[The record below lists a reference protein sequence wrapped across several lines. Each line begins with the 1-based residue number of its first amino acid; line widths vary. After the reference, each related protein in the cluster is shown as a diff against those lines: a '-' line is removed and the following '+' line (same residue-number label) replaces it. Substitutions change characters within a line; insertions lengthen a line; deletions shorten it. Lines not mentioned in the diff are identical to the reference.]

1 MTYAATLEIVLDS
14 LERPRTDW
22 LIISRTQDTSKEALQ
37 ECAYHLDRMNLLRR
51 AKMISERTGTLLD
64 GVEQSKF
71 SLILPNGSKIIAMTA
86 HPDAA
91 RGFGG
96 NILLDEHA
104 YHRDSSQLWNC
115 AVGSIARGHRILVI
129 STPNYQTGN
138 FYELARRTGLT
149 LGTPPLK
156 NPTRQGRFSV
166 HWVDI
171 NMAAPQLAAIGQF
184 IDIDEQRELA
194 SSHDA
199 FLQEFCCQFLSAA
212 EMWLPLELI
221 AAAGSPLATANWDP
235 NQPVNGDLYFGA
247 DIGRRRDRTAIW
259 IDQSTNGV
267 AICLGLI
274 LLDRTPFEQQYEI
287 FCGL

>member
-1 MTYAATLEIVLDS
+1 
-14 LERPRTDW
+14 
-22 LIISRTQDTSKEALQ
+22 
-37 ECAYHLDRMNLLRR
+37 
-51 AKMISERTGTLLD
+51 
-64 GVEQSKF
+64 
-71 SLILPNGSKIIAMTA
+71 
-86 HPDAA
+86 
-91 RGFGG
+91 
-96 NILLDEHA
+96 
-104 YHRDSSQLWNC
+104 
-115 AVGSIARGHRILVI
+115 
-129 STPNYQTGN
+129 
-138 FYELARRTGLT
+138 
-149 LGTPPLK
+149 
-156 NPTRQGRFSV
+156 
-166 HWVDI
+166 WVDI
-171 NMAAPQLAAIGQF
+171 HMAAPQLAAIGQF

-267 AICLGLI
+267 AICRGLI

-287 FCGL
+287 FCGLLQNPCLKRGAIDQTGLGLPLVERLQHKFGGARVEGVDFTLATKESMSVRVRERFEKRLDLIPEHHDEIQRDLTSIKRIATSSSNHLRFDADRTESSHADIYWAKALADLAAERPRSSLTRDGFMIGTPRHPLLRPPEPGWINK